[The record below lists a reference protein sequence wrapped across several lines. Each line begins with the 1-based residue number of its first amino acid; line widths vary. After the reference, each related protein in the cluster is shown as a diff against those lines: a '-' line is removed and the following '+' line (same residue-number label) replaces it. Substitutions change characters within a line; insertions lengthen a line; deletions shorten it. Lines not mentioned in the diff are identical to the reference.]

1 MTINCPYCNKELELE
16 GITFK
21 KKVEAVLNIDY
32 KPKTDTPVP
41 ALVLKADLGNKVIE
55 AGNAR
60 ARGTNKDINKLVFH
74 SQGVPDDFG
83 DAKAWSSISGWFT
96 KRRETGKS
104 SAHFFIDFS
113 GNIYA
118 LVPIDAIAWHAGTE
132 GNKNSIGV
140 EVAGQTNRL
149 KFTPA
154 QEKAARELTLYL
166 KSTIPTIK
174 VVKTHADFGKPGCPF
189 KDGSNNPF
197 IKELNSLIA

>member
-1 MTINCPYCNKELELE
+1 MTINCPYCNKEIEIDK
-16 GITFK
+16 ITFK
-21 KKVEAVLNIDY
+21 KKVEQVLNIDD
-32 KPKTDTPVP
+32 KPKTVDI
-41 ALVLKADLGNKVIE
+41 VLKGDLGNKVID

-60 ARGTNKDINKLVFH
+60 ARGTNKDINKIVFH

-83 DAKAWSSISGWFT
+83 DEKAWSSISGWFT
-96 KRRETGKS
+96 SRRESGKS
-104 SAHFFIDFS
+104 SAHFFINFNGDL
-113 GNIYA
+113 Y
-118 LVPIDAIAWHAGTE
+118 LMVPIDAIAWHAGSE

-154 QEKAARELTLYL
+154 QEKTARELTLYL
-166 KSTIPTIK
+166 KSKFDTIK

-197 IKELNSLIA
+197 IIELNKLIV